1 MTIQYFFELCGTA
14 LFASSGA
21 IVANDKSNADWFG
34 VTFLGLIT
42 CLGGGSVRDILLG
55 AYPLVWIKDINVL
68 AAAFTGIICS
78 AFLYDWLKRHRT
90 NLFLV
95 ETFAV
100 AMFTVIGTQKALNY
114 GVNPFIA
121 AVMGMLSAVMGG
133 VIRDVLTK
141 EVPVLFRKE
150 IYATA
155 CMAGALL
162 YVWLLK
168 FHINDL
174 ISQLSAVT
182 VIAIIRIVS
191 VKYNLSLPKF
201 RN

>member
-1 MTIQYFFELCGTA
+1 MTIQYVFELCGTA

-55 AYPLVWIKDINVL
+55 AYPLVWIRDINVL
-68 AAAFTGIICS
+68 AAAFTGIIAS
-78 AFLYDWLKRHRT
+78 AFLYDWLKKHRA

-100 AMFTVIGTQKALNY
+100 AMFTIIGTQKALNF

-133 VIRDVLTK
+133 VMRDVLTK

-162 YVWLLK
+162 YVWLIRFQVDDL
-168 FHINDL
+168 FSL
-174 ISQLSAVT
+174 ISSVV
-182 VIAIIRIVS
+182 VIALIRIVS
-191 VKYNLSLPKF
+191 VKYQLSLPKF
-201 RN
+201 KP

>member
-1 MTIQYFFELCGTA
+1 MTIQYIFELCGTA

-42 CLGGGSVRDILLG
+42 CLGGGSIRDILLG
-55 AYPLVWIKDINVL
+55 AYPLVWIKDINIL

-78 AFLYDWLKRHRT
+78 AFLYDWLKKHRA

-100 AMFTVIGTQKALNY
+100 AMFTIIGTQKALNF

-133 VIRDVLTK
+133 VMRDVLTK

-162 YVWLLK
+162 YVWLIR
-168 FHINDL
+168 FQVNDL
-174 ISQLSAVT
+174 YSLLSSVAL
-182 VIAIIRIVS
+182 IAIIRIVS
-191 VKYNLSLPKF
+191 VKYQLSLPKF
-201 RN
+201 RP